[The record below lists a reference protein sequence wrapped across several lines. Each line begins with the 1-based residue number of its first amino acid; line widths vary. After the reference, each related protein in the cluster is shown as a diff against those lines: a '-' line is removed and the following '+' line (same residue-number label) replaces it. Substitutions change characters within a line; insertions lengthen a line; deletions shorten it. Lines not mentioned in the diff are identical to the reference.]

1 MVDYSVL
8 DFKLQLQSRSLR
20 EKITLIIGLTGI
32 VLLALSGMGMVIY
45 QTYDGLRTLEHEL
58 KSNADLLGYQ
68 VALAIDRGEPSE
80 AKAVMTLPLTQDHL
94 NWISFTTATNA
105 QVFSDAASGHQPM
118 PVGDKA
124 NFDAMT
130 IQGGEAVYYHQVE
143 HNGKTYGV
151 LALASSLTPLWQS
164 IGYGLLATSSIL
176 IVCLFVAHRL
186 SSRLLDFILIPVR
199 QLAETAGRI
208 TRSNNFSLRAIKNS
222 NDELGQLTDAF
233 NHMLAHIEAREAELE
248 QASRELESKV
258 KQLNREQEQLSKAQI
273 RERRLQQRLVI
284 AQRLESQNLRNAKE
298 QAETSS
304 SAKSEFLASMSHE
317 IRTPMNGIM
326 GFASLLR
333 ETDLDEEQTELAD
346 IIHSSA
352 NNLLTLLNDL
362 LDFSKIE
369 AGRIELDFSPFDL
382 ESLLHETESIF
393 QHEIARKDLDLS
405 IHISKRTPH
414 TIVTDASR
422 LRQILFNLAGNAI
435 KFTDEGSVEIHVDAI
450 PVSSKEVLTEY
461 SLNIEVRDSGIGIA
475 EGNQSR
481 IFNSFTQVDASATKR
496 FGGAGLGLAIS
507 KRLTEMLGGEIGV
520 RSKLGQGATFFINIP
535 VRAAAPPK
543 EKVLEAPVT
552 LDGRQLRVLVAEDS
566 PVSQKLLSALL
577 HRRGHQCQVVD
588 SGEELL
594 RAYVPGDFDV
604 VVADV
609 HMPDMD
615 GLTAVAKIRKR
626 ESAADRTG
634 FIPAFIIIITADAVN
649 ATRQDAMKAGADEY
663 MNKPMVNEEFYQM
676 LQKARNR
683 LEHRFTQP

>member
-1 MVDYSVL
+1 M
-8 DFKLQLQSRSLR
+8 
-20 EKITLIIGLTGI
+20 IIGLTGLI
-32 VLLALSGMGMVIY
+32 LLILSGIGIVIY
-45 QTYDGLRTLEHEL
+45 QTFDSLNSLEHEL
-58 KSNADLLGYQ
+58 RSNTVLIGNQ
-68 VALAIDRGEPSE
+68 VALANERGEAMEVEIALS
-80 AKAVMTLPLTQDHL
+80 LPLDQQHL
-94 NWISFTTATNA
+94 SWISYRKPNGT
-105 QVFSDAASGHQPM
+105 VLYGGSGDGKTHPPAPSGKLDQ
-118 PVGDKA
+118 
-124 NFDAMT
+124 MT
-130 IQGGEAVYYHQVE
+130 IQDGEAIYYHQII
-143 HNGKTYGV
+143 HRGNYYGT
-151 LALASSLTPLWQS
+151 LAVASSLSPIWRS
-164 IGYGLLATSSIL
+164 IGMSLLASFTIL
-176 IVCLFVAHRL
+176 VICLFVAQRL
-186 SSRLLDFILIPVR
+186 SARLLDFILIPVR

-208 TRSNNFSLRAIKNS
+208 TRSNNFSLRAIKTS

-233 NHMLAHIEAREAELE
+233 NHMLAHIEAREVELE
-248 QASRELESKV
+248 QAQRELETKV
-258 KQLNREQEQLSKAQI
+258 KQLNEEQEQLRKAQI

-333 ETDLDEEQTELAD
+333 ETDLNDEQTELAE

-369 AGRIELDFSPFDL
+369 AGRIELNFSPFDL
-382 ESLLHETESIF
+382 KSLLHETESIF
-393 QHEIARKDLDLS
+393 QHEIARKELALN
-405 IHISKRTPH
+405 IVTTERTPH

-435 KFTDEGSVEIHVDAI
+435 KFTDEGSVTIHVDAI
-450 PVSSKEVLTEY
+450 PVSSKDVLCEY
-461 SLNIEVRDSGIGIA
+461 SLNIEVRDTGIGIA
-475 EGNQSR
+475 DSNQAR

-520 RSKLGQGATFFINIP
+520 HSKIGEGSTFFITIP
-535 VRAAAPPK
+535 VRAAAPHK
-543 EKVLEAPVT
+543 ETCQEVPAI
-552 LDGRQLRVLVAEDS
+552 LDGRSLRVLVAEDS
-566 PVSQKLLSALL
+566 LVSQKLLAALL
-577 HRRGHQCQVVD
+577 HRRGHQYQIVD

-594 RAYVPGDFDV
+594 RAYTPGEFDM

-626 ESAADRTG
+626 ESAADRTS
-634 FIPAFIIIITADAVN
+634 FLPAFIVIITADAVG
-649 ATRQDAMKAGADEY
+649 ATRQDAQKAGADEY
-663 MNKPMVNEEFYQM
+663 MNKPMVNEEFYHM
-676 LQKARNR
+676 LQLAR
-683 LEHRFTQP
+683 ERFERSISKP